1 MRRLAIIGTI
11 TTGLLLGLGLAD
23 WLTNY
28 NWSNDQDP
36 LFGNP
41 HILLNDGATVLVAVA
56 FLAVVDRAAV
66 DDGAAEGPAIISEAA
81 ELAGAGRLVRLPR
94 RGPGRAAAR
103 RLQRG
108 AGRGGAGHRAS
119 AAASPRWRWRCAG

>member
-1 MRRLAIIGTI
+1 MKRLAIISTI
-11 TTGLLLGLGLAD
+11 TTGLLLILGLAD

-56 FLAVVDRAAV
+56 FLAVVTALLWTMVLRKDR
-66 DDGAAEGPAIISEAA
+66 DH
-81 ELAGAGRLVRLPR
+81 
-94 RGPGRAAAR
+94 
-103 RLQRG
+103 QRG
-108 AGRGGAGHRAS
+108 R
-119 AAASPRWRWRCAG
+119 

>member
-1 MRRLAIIGTI
+1 MKRLAVVFTVV
-11 TTGLLLGLGLAD
+11 TVLLLILGLAD

-56 FLAVVDRAAV
+56 FLAVVTALLWTMVLRKDR
-66 DDGAAEGPAIISEAA
+66 DH
-81 ELAGAGRLVRLPR
+81 
-94 RGPGRAAAR
+94 
-103 RLQRG
+103 QRG
-108 AGRGGAGHRAS
+108 R
-119 AAASPRWRWRCAG
+119 